1 MITLTLL
8 LLGAALALAIAFQWR
23 QPAPV
28 VAIAVGV
35 LLALVGAPL
44 DGPLVQEGLL
54 MAATFLVFAVGA
66 EVDRGALRPVLRGAG
81 TLWLANLLVVG
92 TAALAAVLLDLVEVR
107 TAGYGV
113 LVLGGGATLFA
124 FGLLRKRERFFEPT
138 GRLVAAASVLQ
149 DASVV
154 IGLALWLAID
164 EGWAAV
170 GTTALVLGLLAALA
184 WLVASYLA
192 PRFFVRGSLDEE
204 ERLLFLVAVL
214 FGFSTLAQW
223 AGLPLVVG
231 AWFAGVAISRFP
243 VGDIARSHLKSF
255 EDFFATLFYVMLGAL
270 VASSLS
276 WASAGA
282 ALAVVVLLVLR
293 VLVLLPLVRRTKM
306 MVRASIE
313 TVLLMAPVGELAVVA
328 VLVGV
333 SNDDLHPVALST
345 VAMIAAV
352 TMMVIPWLSDDRV
365 TWWWTHRVATRV
377 AKHLPKSLAGHIVL
391 LGCGESGQQVL
402 DQLVTQGHTVVVV
415 DDDPAIVE
423 RLCAS
428 GILAVRADGAHQDV
442 VLRTRMAHASAVV
455 STMRRVRDTMRVLA
469 EVSGPRVVVRV
480 FSQAEAKIVSDAGGL
495 PIVEASIA
503 AKALLA
509 CVESTVKPDVA
520 GTPAHA

>member
-1 MITLTLL
+1 MMTLTLL
-8 LLGAALALAIAFQWR
+8 MLAATLALAIGFRWR
-23 QPAPV
+23 QPGPV
-28 VAIAVGV
+28 IAIALGV
-35 LLALVGAPL
+35 ALSLAGAPL
-44 DGPLVQEGLL
+44 DVAFVTEGLL

-66 EVDRGALRPVLRGAG
+66 EVDRGALRSVRRGAAA
-81 TLWLANLLVVG
+81 LWLANLAVVCS
-92 TAALAAVLLDLVEVR
+92 AAVAAVTLELLDVR

-124 FGLLRKRERFFEPT
+124 FGLLRQRERFFEPT
-138 GRLVAAASVLQ
+138 GRLVVAASVLQ
-149 DASVV
+149 DATVV
-154 IGLALWLAID
+154 VGLALWLAVD
-164 EGWAAV
+164 DGWAAV
-170 GTTALVLGLLAALA
+170 GKTALVLALLAALA
-184 WLVASYLA
+184 WLVAERIA
-192 PRFFVRGSLDEE
+192 PRYFVAGSFDEE
-204 ERLLFLVAVL
+204 ERLLFLVGML
-214 FGFSTLAQW
+214 FGFSAVAQW

-255 EDFFATLFYVMLGAL
+255 EDFFETLFYVMLGAL

-276 WASAGA
+276 WASVGA

-333 SNDDLHPVALST
+333 SRDDLHPIALST
-345 VAMIAAV
+345 VAMTAAV
-352 TMMVIPWLSDDRV
+352 TMMVVPWLSDDRV
-365 TWWWTHRVATRV
+365 TWWWTHRVATRT
-377 AKHLPKSLAGHIVL
+377 AKHLPQSLQGHVVL
-391 LGCGESGQQVL
+391 LGCGESGQLVL
-402 DQLVTQGHTVVVV
+402 DELLAQGRTVVVV

-428 GILAVRADGAHQDV
+428 GVTAVRADGAHQDV
-442 VLRTRMAHASAVV
+442 VVRTRMAHASAVV
-455 STMRRVRDTMRVLA
+455 STMRRVRDTMRVLG

-480 FSQAEAKIVSDAGGL
+480 FSQAEAELVSSAGGL
-495 PIVEASIA
+495 PIVEADIA

-509 CVESTVKPDVA
+509 CVEATLQTDVA
-520 GTPAHA
+520 GTPADA